1 MTANV
6 KTNHMQFNVML
17 TNKAKWFLKFDN

>member
-6 KTNHMQFNVML
+6 KANH
-17 TNKAKWFLKFDN
+17 KAKWFLKFDH